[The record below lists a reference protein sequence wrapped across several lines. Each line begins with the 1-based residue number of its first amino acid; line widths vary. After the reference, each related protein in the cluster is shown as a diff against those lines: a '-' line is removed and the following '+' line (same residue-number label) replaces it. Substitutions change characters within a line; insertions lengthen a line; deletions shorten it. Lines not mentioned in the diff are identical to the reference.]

1 MNVKK
6 AGGYE
11 MKLNKIQV
19 NNYRQLDKVEL
30 FFQEDITVLA
40 GPNNSGKT
48 TFISLIKGFLCD
60 SKLKYTHNDI
70 PVNQV
75 TMWQKAIFPVCCK
88 CFSTGKE
95 TEQIIED
102 VISEI
107 SCDGVLKPEYVIKPC
122 EIKVEVTYDQKHDDI
137 RNFAEYIMDLDDSQH
152 SFYFIYTFVFNLSS
166 FKKSLLQYY
175 DKINTRYLSYFEKED
190 EQKSNTI
197 KDLLIEVYSNSLVES
212 CFFSDSNYENRCKIE
227 ISDFKKL
234 FNFKCINA
242 ARQLDDTDTDSSKT
256 LSKGIVSLASK
267 DKNWKDTTKTLPDN
281 ILTNIQDSGVKEK
294 VRQASVETLGSAL
307 KSLAQTNGGHIGEI
321 MLEMDVTEDDV
332 SDLIKKITCAKYQL
346 EGHMLNESSQG
357 LGYSNMIYLH
367 MQLEEFKK
375 DMNPLLVNVFFIEEP
390 ESHMHPQMQSVFI
403 KYLLSVYKQIG
414 LQGLVT
420 THSNEMVRVAGLEHL
435 RVIRETQMFKSEIF
449 DLSAFRKSFVIKNK
463 NDQIEAKIDSKDVSI
478 LENFFDWFF
487 EIGFSEIIFAD
498 KTVLYEGDSE
508 RLYLKKL
515 ITLPVYQKLS
525 AQYIAFIQVGGA
537 YAYNYKSLI
546 EFLKIKTLIITD
558 LDYKK
563 SALSEDKILASKS
576 TNSTI
581 NSFYKV
587 SNGKT
592 VDLYENIDEDEEIQ
606 DSPSIKALYEWKEK
620 DQNILCDNLIYV
632 TFQEKEYYARTL
644 EEAMM
649 SKLLSVKAFEKKPR
663 SEWKKI
669 KSDYK
674 LKFTLPNNRESEK
687 DSLFSLRDI
696 VDSMSKSKTDFMY
709 SVILN
714 SLGKTML
721 PKYIEE
727 GLMWLIQEQK
737 NLKTSS

>member
-1 MNVKK
+1 
-6 AGGYE
+6 
-11 MKLNKIQV
+11 MKLSKVQV
-19 NNYRQLDKVEL
+19 KNYRQLNKVEL

-48 TFISLIKGFLCD
+48 TFISLIKGILCD

-70 PVNQV
+70 PVDQV
-75 TMWQKAIFPVCCK
+75 TKWQKAIFPMCVK
-88 CFSTGKE
+88 YFSTGKE
-95 TEQIIED
+95 AEQVIED

-107 SCDGVLKPEYVIKPC
+107 SCDGVLKPEYAIEPC

-137 RNFAEYIMDLDDSQH
+137 RNFAEYIMDLDESQH
-152 SFYFIYTFVFNLSS
+152 SFYFIYTFLFNLLS
-166 FKKSLLQYY
+166 FKKTLLQYY
-175 DKINTRYLSYFEKED
+175 DKINARHLSYSEKED
-190 EQKSNTI
+190 EQKSNII

-212 CFFSDSNYENRCKIE
+212 CFFADSNYENRCKIE

-256 LSKGIVSLASK
+256 LSKSIVSLASK
-267 DKNWKDTTKTLPDN
+267 DKNWKDTTKALPDS

-294 VRQASVETLGSAL
+294 VRQASIETLGSAL

-375 DMNPLLVNVFFIEEP
+375 SMDSLLVNMFFIEEP
-390 ESHMHPQMQSVFI
+390 ESHMHPQMQNVFI
-403 KYLLSVYKQIG
+403 KYLLAVYNQIG

-449 DLSAFRKSFVIKNK
+449 DLSAFRKLFVIKNK
-463 NDQIEAKIDSKDVSI
+463 SDQSVGNTNPTDIFI

-498 KTVLYEGDSE
+498 KAVLYEGDSE
-508 RLYLKKL
+508 RLYIKKL
-515 ITLPVYQKLS
+515 ITLLTYQKLS
-525 AQYIAFIQVGGA
+525 GQYIAFIQVGGA

-563 SALSEDKILASKS
+563 SALSEAEIFASKS

-581 NSFYKV
+581 NSFYKISTGETAV
-587 SNGKT
+587 
-592 VDLYENIDEDEEIQ
+592 YEDIDEDEELQ
-606 DSPSIKALYEWKEK
+606 DTPSIAALYEWKEK
-620 DQNILCDNLIYV
+620 DQNKLCDNLIYV
-632 TFQEKEYYARTL
+632 AFQEKEYYARTL

-649 SKLLSVKAFEKKPR
+649 SKLLSVKVFEVKAR
-663 SEWKKI
+663 SEWKEI
-669 KSDYK
+669 KLNYK
-674 LKFTLPNNRESEK
+674 LKFPLPNNRDGEK

-696 VDSMSKSKTDFMY
+696 VDNMSKSKTDFMY

-714 SLGKTML
+714 SLGETML

-727 GLMWLIQEQK
+727 GLMWLI
-737 NLKTSS
+737 L

>member
-1 MNVKK
+1 
-6 AGGYE
+6 
-11 MKLNKIQV
+11 MKLSKIQI
-19 NNYRQLDKVEL
+19 NNYRQLNKVEL

-48 TFISLIKGFLCD
+48 TFISIIKGILCN
-60 SKLKYTHNDI
+60 SKFKYTHNDI
-70 PVNQV
+70 PVSQV
-75 TMWQKAIFPVCCK
+75 TKWQKAIFPVCVE

-95 TEQIIED
+95 AEKVVED
-102 VISEI
+102 FINKI
-107 SCDGVLKPEYVIKPC
+107 SCDGELKPEYVIEPC

-137 RNFAEYIMDLDDSQH
+137 RNFAEYIMDLDESQH
-152 SFYFIYTFVFNLSS
+152 SFYFVYTFLFNLSS
-166 FKKSLLQYY
+166 LKKSLFQYY
-175 DKINTRYLSYFEKED
+175 DKINTRYLSYSNKKD
-190 EQKSNTI
+190 ELKANII
-197 KDLLIEVYSNSLVES
+197 KDLLVEVYSNSLVES
-212 CFFSDSNYENRCKIE
+212 CFFADSNYENKCKIE

-256 LSKGIVSLASK
+256 LSKSLVSLASK
-267 DKNWKDTTKTLPDN
+267 DGNWKDTTKAIPDN
-281 ILTNIQDSGVKEK
+281 IITNIQDSGVKET
-294 VRQASVETLGSAL
+294 VRQASIETLGSAL

-332 SDLIKKITCAKYQL
+332 NNLIKTITCAKYQL

-375 DMNPLLVNVFFIEEP
+375 SMDSLLVNIFFIEEP

-403 KYLLSVYKQIG
+403 KYLLTVYNQIG

-435 RVIRETQMFKSEIF
+435 RVIRETQIFKSEIF

-463 NDQIEAKIDSKDVSI
+463 SDQSIENINPTDISI

-487 EIGFSEIIFAD
+487 EIGLSEIVFAD
-498 KTVLYEGDSE
+498 KAVLYEGDSE
-508 RLYLKKL
+508 RLYIKKL

-525 AQYIAFIQVGGA
+525 GQYIAFIQVGGA
-537 YAYNYKSLI
+537 YAYNYKSII

-576 TNSTI
+576 SNSTI
-581 NSFYKV
+581 NSFYKI
-587 SNGKT
+587 STGET
-592 VDLYENIDEDEEIQ
+592 VVHEDIDEDEELQ
-606 DSPSIKALYEWKEK
+606 NNPSIAELYEWKEK
-620 DQNILCDNLIYV
+620 GQNKLCDNLICV

-644 EEAMM
+644 EEAML
-649 SKLLSVKAFEKKPR
+649 SKLLSVKVFEEKAR

-669 KSDYK
+669 KSNYK
-674 LKFTLPNNRESEK
+674 LKFPLPNNRDGEK
-687 DSLFSLRDI
+687 DSVYSLRDI
-696 VDSMSKSKTDFMY
+696 VDNMSKSKTDFMY

-714 SLGKTML
+714 SLGETML

-727 GLMWLIQEQK
+727 GLMWLIQK
-737 NLKTSS
+737 

>member
-1 MNVKK
+1 
-6 AGGYE
+6 

-19 NNYRQLDKVEL
+19 NNYRQLNKVEL

-40 GPNNSGKT
+40 GPNNRGKT
-48 TFISLIKGFLCD
+48 TFISIIKGILCD

-70 PVNQV
+70 PVSQV
-75 TMWQKAIFPVCCK
+75 TKWKKAIFPVCVK
-88 CFSTGKE
+88 CFSTSKE
-95 TEQIIED
+95 AEKVIED
-102 VISEI
+102 IINEI
-107 SCDGVLKPEYVIKPC
+107 SCEGVLKPEYTIEPC
-122 EIKVEVTYDQKHDDI
+122 EIKIQITYDQKHDDI

-152 SFYFIYTFVFNLSS
+152 SFYFTYTFLFNFLT
-166 FKKSLLQYY
+166 FKKLLLQYY
-175 DKINTRYLSYFEKED
+175 DKINARLVSYSQNED
-190 EQKSNTI
+190 EQKSNII
-197 KDLLIEVYSNSLVES
+197 KDLLIEIYSNSLAES
-212 CFFSDSNYENRCKIE
+212 CFFTDSNYENRSSVE
-227 ISDFKKL
+227 IADFKKL

-242 ARQLDDTDTDSSKT
+242 ARQLDDTNSDSSKT
-256 LSKGIVSLASK
+256 LSKSIVSLASK
-267 DKNWKDTTKTLPDN
+267 DKNWKDTTKALPDSL
-281 ILTNIQDSGVKEK
+281 LTNIQDSGIKEK
-294 VRQASVETLGSAL
+294 VRQASVKALGSAL

-375 DMNPLLVNVFFIEEP
+375 GMNPLLVNMFFIEEP
-390 ESHMHPQMQSVFI
+390 ESHMHPQMQNVFI
-403 KYLLSVYKQIG
+403 KYLLAVYNQVA

-420 THSNEMVRVAGLEHL
+420 THSNEIVRVSGLEHL

-463 NDQIEAKIDSKDVSI
+463 SEQAEESINPKDISI

-498 KTVLYEGDSE
+498 KAVLYEGDSE

-515 ITLPVYQKLS
+515 ITLPAYQKLS
-525 AQYIAFIQVGGA
+525 GQYIAFIQVGGA

-563 SALSEDKILASKS
+563 SALSEAKILASKS

-581 NSFYKV
+581 NSFYKI
-587 SNGKT
+587 SSGET
-592 VDLYENIDEDEEIQ
+592 VILHEKIDEDEELQ
-606 DSPSIKALYEWKEK
+606 DSPSIEVLYEWKEK
-620 DQNILCDNLIYV
+620 ERNKLCDNLIYV
-632 TFQEKEYYARTL
+632 AFQGNEYYARTL
-644 EEAMM
+644 EEAMI
-649 SKLLSVKAFEKKPR
+649 SKLLSVKAFEGKAR

-669 KSDYK
+669 KADYK
-674 LKFTLPNNRESEK
+674 LKFTLPNNKDGEI
-687 DSLFSLRDI
+687 DSLFSLRDV
-696 VDSMSKSKTDFMY
+696 VDNMSKSKTDFMY

-714 SLGKTML
+714 SLGETML

-727 GLMWLIQEQK
+727 GLTWLIQEQ
-737 NLKTSS
+737 

>member
-1 MNVKK
+1 
-6 AGGYE
+6 
-11 MKLNKIQV
+11 MKLSKIQV
-19 NNYRQLDKVEL
+19 NNYRQLDKVVL

-48 TFISLIKGFLCD
+48 TFISLIKGALSD
-60 SKLKYTHNDI
+60 NKLKYAHNDI
-70 PVNQV
+70 PVSQV
-75 TMWQKAIFPVCCK
+75 THWKNNTFPVCVK
-88 CFSTGKE
+88 CFSAGKE
-95 TEQIIED
+95 TEKVIED
-102 VISEI
+102 IISEI
-107 SCDGVLKPEYVIKPC
+107 ACDGVLKPEYIIDPC
-122 EIKVEVTYDQKHDDI
+122 EIRIEVTYDPENDDI
-137 RNFAEYIMDLDDSQH
+137 RNFAEYIMDLDELQH

-166 FKKSLLQYY
+166 FKKLLLQYY
-175 DKINTRYLSYFEKED
+175 DKISARLANYFEKKD
-190 EQKSNTI
+190 EQKSNII
-197 KDLLIEVYSNSLVES
+197 KDLLIEAYSNSLVES
-212 CFFSDSNYENRCKIE
+212 CFFADSNYENRCKME
-227 ISDFKKL
+227 PSDFKKL
-234 FNFKCINA
+234 FNFKSINA
-242 ARQLDDTDTDSSKT
+242 VRQLDDTDTDSSKT
-256 LSKGIVSLASK
+256 LSKSIVSLASK
-267 DKNWKDTTKTLPDN
+267 DKNWKDTTKALPDRL
-281 ILTNIQDSGVKEK
+281 LTNIQNSGVKEK
-294 VRQASVETLGSAL
+294 VRQASVNTLGSAL
-307 KSLAQTNGGHIGEI
+307 KSLAQTNGGHIGDI

-375 DMNPLLVNVFFIEEP
+375 DINPLVVNMFFVEEP
-390 ESHMHPQMQSVFI
+390 ESHMHPQMQGVFI

-449 DLSAFRKSFVIKNK
+449 DLSAFRRSLVLKNESE
-463 NDQIEAKIDSKDVSI
+463 EAEEEIDSKDISM

-498 KTVLYEGDSE
+498 KAVLYEGDSE
-508 RLYLKKL
+508 RLYIKKL

-525 AQYIAFIQVGGA
+525 GQYIAFIQVGGA

-563 SALSEDKILASKS
+563 SALSEDEILASKS

-581 NSFYKV
+581 NSFYKI

-592 VDLYENIDEDEEIQ
+592 VDLHENTDEDEEIH
-606 DSPSIKALYEWKEK
+606 DSPSIAVLYEWKEK
-620 DQNILCDNLIYV
+620 GQNKLCDNFIYV
-632 TFQEKEYYARTL
+632 VFQEKEYYARTL

-649 SKLLSVKAFEKKPR
+649 SRLLSLKAFEKKPR

-669 KSDYK
+669 KSNYK
-674 LKFTLPNNRESEK
+674 LKFTIPNNRKDEK
-687 DSLFSLRDI
+687 DSAFSLRDI

-709 SVILN
+709 SVILK
-714 SLGKTML
+714 SLGETML

-727 GLMWLIQEQK
+727 GLTWLIQE
-737 NLKTSS
+737 

>member
-1 MNVKK
+1 
-6 AGGYE
+6 
-11 MKLNKIQV
+11 MKINKIQV
-19 NNYRQLDKVEL
+19 NNYRQLNKIEL
-30 FFQEDITVLA
+30 FFKEDITVLA

-48 TFISLIKGFLCD
+48 TFISLIKGILNDNKF
-60 SKLKYTHNDI
+60 KYTRNDI
-70 PVNQV
+70 PVSQV
-75 TMWQKAIFPVCCK
+75 TKWQKAIFPVFIK
-88 CFSTGKE
+88 CFSTNKE
-95 TEQIIED
+95 AEQ
-102 VISEI
+102 VIKDLINEI
-107 SCDGVLKPEYVIKPC
+107 SCNGVLKPEYTIEPC
-122 EIKVEVTYDQKHDDI
+122 EIKMQITYDQEHDDI
-137 RNFAEYIMDLDDSQH
+137 RNFAEYIMDLDDLQN
-152 SFYFIYTFVFNLSS
+152 SFYFIFTFIFNFLS
-166 FKKSLLQYY
+166 FKKLLLQYY
-175 DKINTRYLSYFEKED
+175 YKINARLVSYSEKED
-190 EQKSNTI
+190 EQKSNI
-197 KDLLIEVYSNSLVES
+197 LKDLLIEIYSNSLVES
-212 CFFSDSNYENRCKIE
+212 CFFTDSNYENRNKVE

-234 FNFKCINA
+234 FHFKSINA

-256 LSKGIVSLASK
+256 LSKSIVSLASK
-267 DKNWKDTTKTLPDN
+267 DKNWKDTTKTLPDS
-281 ILTNIQDSGVKEK
+281 LLKNIQDSGVKEK

-307 KSLAQTNGGHIGEI
+307 KSLAETNGGHFGEI

-332 SDLIKKITCAKYQL
+332 SELIKKITCAKYQL

-367 MQLEEFKK
+367 MQLEEFKN

-390 ESHMHPQMQSVFI
+390 ESHMHPQMQSVFV
-403 KYLLSVYKQIG
+403 KYLLTVYKQIG

-435 RVIRETQMFKSEIF
+435 RVIRETQMFKSELF
-449 DLSAFRKSFVIKNK
+449 DLSSFRKLFVNKNK
-463 NDQIEAKIDSKDVSI
+463 SEQPEEKNDPKDISI

-498 KTVLYEGDSE
+498 KAVLYEGDSE

-515 ITLPVYQKLS
+515 ITLPAYQKLNG
-525 AQYIAFIQVGGA
+525 QYIAFIQVGGA

-563 SALSEDKILASKS
+563 SALSDAEILASKS

-581 NSFYKV
+581 NSFYKI
-587 SNGKT
+587 SCGET
-592 VDLYENIDEDEEIQ
+592 VTLHKNIDEDEELQ
-606 DSPSIKALYEWKEK
+606 ESHSIEVLYGWKEK
-620 DQNILCDNLIYV
+620 EKNILCDDLIYIA
-632 TFQEKEYYARTL
+632 FQEKEYYARTL

-649 SKLLSVKAFEKKPR
+649 SKLLSVKAFEKKER

-669 KSDYK
+669 KSKYR
-674 LKFTLPNNRESEK
+674 LKFTLPNNKDGEK

-714 SLGKTML
+714 SLGETML

-727 GLMWLIQEQK
+727 GLTWLIQEKK
-737 NLKTSS
+737 NPKTSS